1 MMGYIT
7 LLCWFGILLP
17 QQDPD
22 PALIRKLDAVEP
34 GTRLAAAEDLAKL
47 GPAVEKWLH
56 KKVGSGSAS
65 RQRSLLLT
73 AALLATEDSWE
84 IIEKEARRG
93 RRPEASRAY
102 ALMLYGAFHPEAGK
116 VAAKDWRRGDSDFEC
131 SCLLAGLLARK
142 GSLDLDGFHAIVDR
156 KGTDRQKSLLAMLDC
171 VHGRIAS
178 VSGEAG
184 MVRGF
189 QLLSTLI
196 YGPQAVSAL
205 TASDLGKGL
214 PEIWAMAALRQPGR
228 DLNAL
233 KGMPL
238 GGESGAVCFA
248 LREIEM
254 DQRQAAFNFM
264 NQRITSDPAA
274 SWLWGEAGDL
284 GLDLRRAVDAK
295 LTASEMAGLLRL
307 ALRNFDSAEEFA
319 KLRVLA
325 ARAALAGRADD
336 PKERWQA
343 ALMLALAGDVED
355 HPWFKQ
361 ALENGTAEGRSKL
374 QPLWLL
380 ASRKLDPGVAR
391 SQWLSNWS
399 RDLGA
404 GSVGF
409 LDREGPRWVAL
420 SLVSGT
426 LAARESENLQGFEEH
441 FENKLDH
448 SLTDEFYADLATFL
462 ASSHYRFHLR

>member
-1 MMGYIT
+1 MMGFIT

-17 QQDPD
+17 QDPD

-47 GPAVEKWLH
+47 GPSVEKWLH

-65 RQRSLLLT
+65 RQRSLMLT
-73 AALLATEDSWE
+73 AALLATDESWE
-84 IIEKEARRG
+84 LIEKEARRG

-102 ALMLYGAFHPEAGK
+102 ALLLYGAFHPEAGK
-116 VAAKDWRRGDSDFEC
+116 DAAKDWRRADSDFES
-131 SCLLAGLLARK
+131 SCLLAGLLAREEA
-142 GSLDLDGFHAIVDR
+142 LDLDGFHAIVDR
-156 KGTDRQKSLLAMLDC
+156 KGTDRQQSLLAMLDSL
-171 VHGRIAS
+171 HGRAAN
-178 VSGEAG
+178 VDGEAG
-184 MVRGF
+184 IVRGF

-196 YGPQAVSAL
+196 AGPQLVAAAD
-205 TASDLGKGL
+205 TNDMGEGL

-228 DLNAL
+228 DLDAL
-233 KGMPL
+233 KGLPL

-248 LREIEM
+248 LREIDM

-264 NQRITSDPAA
+264 NQRITADPAA

-284 GLDLRRAVDAK
+284 GLDLGRPVETE
-295 LTASEMAGLLRL
+295 LTAAEMAGLLRL
-307 ALRNFDSAEEFA
+307 ALRNFESAEELA

-325 ARAALAGRADD
+325 ARAALTGRADD
-336 PKERWQA
+336 PKERWLA
-343 ALMLALAGDVED
+343 ALMLALAGDAED

-391 SQWLSNWS
+391 SNWLSNWS
-399 RDLGA
+399 REFGA

-426 LAARESENLQGFEEH
+426 LAARENGNLQGFEEH
-441 FENKLDH
+441 FKGKLDH
-448 SLTDEFYADLATFL
+448 PLTDEFYADLATFL
-462 ASSHYRFHLR
+462 TSSHYRFHLR